1 MKKTLSSVILL
12 VFLFNSMCYTAEA
25 NNERIFCESE
35 VEGSL
40 EAILSEDPDLLSQ
53 QYSNILSVETI
64 ELSDA
69 LCSNGEI
76 VEAYELNQDGT
87 VRSLETE
94 VTLTKVLYQEEQN
107 LSLKRDEK
115 PSTLYVMTA
124 ETYSSDTT
132 KQYDVRLTGCIVWI
146 DHFGVDNELVAL
158 SGSRSG
164 SYTGDGTYYCNSGT
178 TPIVAWKTFSDASF
192 FDNSVK
198 GKKGYGFQLLIH
210 SPSTQSTQSAQL
222 IIRTSIFD

>member
-1 MKKTLSSVILL
+1 MLL
-12 VFLFNSMCYTAEA
+12 VFLFNSTCYTAEA
-25 NNERIFCESE
+25 NNKRIFCESE
-35 VEGSL
+35 IEGSL
-40 EAILSEDPDLLSQ
+40 EAILSEDLDFLSQ
-53 QYSNILSVETI
+53 QYSNVLSVETI
-64 ELSDA
+64 ELSGE

-87 VRSLETE
+87 VCSLETE
-94 VTLTKVLYQEEQN
+94 VTLTKILYQEEQN

-132 KQYDVRLTGCIVWI
+132 KQHGVRLTGCIAWI
-146 DHFGVDNELVAL
+146 DHLGVDNELVAL

-164 SYTGDGTYYCNSGT
+164 SYTGIGTYYCNSGT
-178 TPIVAWKTFSDASF
+178 TTIAAWKTFSDVSF
-192 FDNSVK
+192 FDNSAK
-198 GKKGYGFQLLIH
+198 GEKGYSFQLLIH